1 MNTSKPSK
9 ELDISLSFNRVLSIK
24 NPTPRQIAFYASLW
38 SVGIAAVVMII
49 SALLFLPPWEYKFLW
64 IFLIALLFFVCSYT
78 IFLLLLK
85 KYIYRKVKLIYKTI
99 HEKKLSSQE
108 KKDVVDVDSN
118 IIAEVEKQVE
128 EWAEEKEQEVAQYK
142 EWAEYRRRFVGDI
155 SHELKTPIFNIQGYL
170 DSVLEGGYEN
180 EKIFIPF
187 LNKASKNVT
196 RLQTIVEDL
205 ESIAKLESGEIIEI
219 RRFDIRRLTEEVFDE
234 LEMKANRRNISLLF
248 KDGAERNFLVQADEE
263 KVRQVLTNLINNSI
277 KYGIEGGRTKVGF
290 YEMGP
295 NILIEVADNGI
306 GIPEK
311 HLKHVFDRF
320 YRVDKHR
327 SRTAGGSGLGL
338 SIVKHIL
345 EGHQQTIN
353 VRSTEGMGSTFGFTL
368 EKDT

>member
-1 MNTSKPSK
+1 MAIN
-9 ELDISLSFNRVLSIK
+9 LSFNKILTIK

-38 SVGIAAVVMII
+38 STGIAGLILCLSAQWFVPEGMANYYWLFFIIVLFFI
-49 SALLFLPPWEYKFLW
+49 SA
-64 IFLIALLFFVCSYT
+64 YT

-99 HEKKLSSQE
+99 HQKKLSSQE
-108 KKDVVDVDSN
+108 KKDVVDVDMN
-118 IIAEVEKQVE
+118 IIEEVEKQVE
-128 EWAEEKEQEVAQYK
+128 EWAEEKEQEVARYK

-170 DSVLEGGYEN
+170 DSVLEGGYQD
-180 EKIFIPF
+180 EKVFIPF
-187 LNKASKNVT
+187 LNKASKNVE
-196 RLQTIVEDL
+196 RLHTIVEDL
-205 ESIAKLESGEIIEI
+205 ESIAKLESGELLYIQ
-219 RRFDIRRLTEEVFDE
+219 RFDIRRLTQQVFEE
-234 LEMKANRRNISLLF
+234 LEMKATRRNMELSF
-248 KDGAERNFLVQADEE
+248 KDGADAPFMVQADEE
-263 KVRQVLTNLINNSI
+263 KVRQVMINLVHNSI
-277 KYGIEGGRTKVGF
+277 KYGKEDGRTKVGF

-306 GIPEK
+306 GIPEQ
-311 HLKHVFDRF
+311 HINHVFDRF

-327 SRTAGGSGLGL
+327 SRIAGGSGLGL

-368 EKDT
+368 EKAS

>member
-1 MNTSKPSK
+1 M
-9 ELDISLSFNRVLSIK
+9 SFNRILTIK

-38 SVGIAAVVMII
+38 STSIAGGVLLLSVI
-49 SALLFLPPWEYKFLW
+49 LFLPDWHYKYYWLGFFLL
-64 IFLIALLFFVCSYT
+64 IFFTAAYT
-78 IFLLLLK
+78 IFLVLLK

-99 HEKKLSSQE
+99 HQKKLSPQE
-108 KKDVVDVDSN
+108 KKDVVDVDMN

-128 EWAEEKEQEVAQYK
+128 EWAEEKEQEVARYK

-170 DSVLEGGYEN
+170 DSVLEGGYEDDRV
-180 EKIFIPF
+180 FIPF
-187 LNKASKNVT
+187 LNKASKNVE

-205 ESIAKLESGEIIEI
+205 ESIAKLESGELLYIQ
-219 RRFDIRRLTEEVFDE
+219 RFDIQKLTQQVFDE
-234 LEMKANRRNISLLF
+234 MEMKATRKHIELSI
-248 KDGAERNFLVQADEE
+248 KDGADKAFQVQADEE
-263 KVRQVLTNLINNSI
+263 KIRQVLINLVHNSI
-277 KYGIEGGRTKVGF
+277 KYGKEGGRTKVGF

-306 GIPEK
+306 GIPER
-311 HLKHVFDRF
+311 HLNHVFDRF

-353 VRSTEGMGSTFGFTL
+353 VRSTEGLGSTFGFTL
-368 EKDT
+368 EKAS